1 MGRIVSE
8 RHYYVYLHE
17 SLISRFKTFLYLS
30 PNSAV
35 VPTNDPGSMAGEG
48 IKKLYYAI
56 GEVSDRTGLEAHVL
70 RYWETEFEQLK
81 PRKNRAGRRIY
92 TVEDIAVVERI
103 QHLLRV
109 EKYTIDGARQVLGR
123 SDGIHRLASDQRREL
138 LSLRGFLESLLKRI

>member
-1 MGRIVSE
+1 
-8 RHYYVYLHE
+8 
-17 SLISRFKTFLYLS
+17 
-30 PNSAV
+30 
-35 VPTNDPGSMAGEG
+35 MAGEG

-56 GEVSDRTGLEAHVL
+56 GEISHMTGLEAHVL

-109 EKYTIDGARQVLGR
+109 EKYTIEGARQVLGR
-123 SDGIHRLASDQRREL
+123 SDALHRPASDQRREL
-138 LSLRGFLESLLKRI
+138 LELRGFLESLLKRI

>member
-1 MGRIVSE
+1 MH
-8 RHYYVYLHE
+8 HYVLHFANFCYL
-17 SLISRFKTFLYLS
+17 LTDTF
-30 PNSAV
+30 AFH
-35 VPTNDPGSMAGEG
+35 TNEPGSMASTG

-56 GEVSDRTGLEAHVL
+56 GEVSGRTGLETHVL

-109 EKYTIDGARQVLGR
+109 ERYTIEGARQVLKR
-123 SDGIHRLASDQRREL
+123 SDGMSIPASDQRREL
-138 LSLRGFLESLLKRI
+138 IALRGFLESLLKRI

>member
-1 MGRIVSE
+1 MH
-8 RHYYVYLHE
+8 HYVLHFANFSYL
-17 SLISRFKTFLYLS
+17 LTDTF
-30 PNSAV
+30 AFH
-35 VPTNDPGSMAGEG
+35 TNEPGSMASAG

-56 GEVSDRTGLEAHVL
+56 GEVRDMTGLETHVL

-109 EKYTIDGARQVLGR
+109 EKYTIEGARQVLKK
-123 SDGIHRLASDQRREL
+123 SDSTSIPVSDQRREL
-138 LSLRGFLESLLKRI
+138 IALRGFLKSLLKRI